1 MAIPEGFTDDM
12 TGSIRPGR
20 TAEELVAEVMEWLLA
35 RRDLD
40 ALVRVLEQDF
50 GLSEEDAL
58 LALDRVQGGI
68 VRALT
73 GTRENEPD
81 RAKDPLAWGSF
92 TKVWAELPRRGLLSS
107 RKMAAG
113 RWNDWYESRKP

>member
-1 MAIPEGFTDDM
+1 MTIPEGFTDDM
-12 TGSIRPGR
+12 TVRIRPGR
-20 TAEELVAEVMEWLLA
+20 TGDELVTKVMEWLA
-35 RRDLD
+35 ERRDLG

-73 GTRENEPD
+73 GNHENEPD

-107 RKMAAG
+107 RKVAAG
-113 RWNDWYESRKP
+113 PWNEWYESRKP

>member
-1 MAIPEGFTDDM
+1 MPIPEGFTDDM
-12 TGSIRPGR
+12 TVSVRPGR
-20 TAEELVAEVMEWLLA
+20 TAGELVDKVMSWLSEK
-35 RRDLD
+35 RDLA
-40 ALVRVLEQDF
+40 ALAGVLREEF
-50 GLSEEDAL
+50 GLSEEDAA

-81 RAKDPLAWGSF
+81 RTKDPLAWGSF
-92 TKVWAELPRRGLLSS
+92 TKVWAELPRRGLFSS
-107 RKMAAG
+107 RRVAAG